1 MRAVIFD
8 FDGTIADSFGT
19 VIAIAYHLTKKEQLA
34 DLEQVK
40 LFRDHNASLT
50 QAIKSLNI
58 PKWQWPWLLQ
68 RGRRLMAQQIHQ
80 IPAFPGLERVL
91 KDLSQD
97 KFQLFIISTNSTAN
111 VERFLVEKGMLPYFD
126 RIYGGA
132 GLFDKDK
139 IIRKVL
145 KQEKMDAQ
153 NAVYVGDEVRDIL
166 AAKSLSMPCISV
178 SWGYN
183 SAELLASYAP
193 MVVVHNA
200 KQLEN
205 VILEWG
211 KTL

>member
-34 DLEQVK
+34 NLDQVK
-40 LFRDHNASLT
+40 LMRDNNASLM

-58 PKWQWPWLLQ
+58 PKWQWPWLIQ

-80 IPAFPGLERVL
+80 VPAFPGLDHVL
-91 KDLSQD
+91 RDLSQS

-111 VERFLVEKGMLPYFD
+111 VERFLLEKGMLPYFD

-139 IIRKVL
+139 TIRKVL
-145 KQEKMDAQ
+145 KQEGLESTS
-153 NAVYVGDEVRDIL
+153 AVYVGDEVRDIL
-166 AAKSLSMPCISV
+166 AAKKLDMPCIAV

-193 MVVVHNA
+193 MVVAHNA

-205 VILEWG
+205 VIVEWG
-211 KTL
+211 NTL